1 MTKKDLLENSIVK
14 ISKQAGLE
22 MSGTFH
28 LTPVSRD
35 PGGLFIMEV
44 MRPGKK
50 RLCEAIRRVVT
61 GFPRDTESSCIVLLP
76 EVVDEI
82 ILVAQPIPADF
93 LPASGGTVGREAL
106 MDVDRTEDEHVPQM

>member
-76 EVVDEI
+76 QVVDEI
-82 ILVAQPIPADF
+82 ILAAQSGPAIRKSRAGIHANDRIPSSSCNRA
-93 LPASGGTVGREAL
+93 R
-106 MDVDRTEDEHVPQM
+106 

>member
-1 MTKKDLLENSIVK
+1 MTEKDLLENSIVK

-50 RLCEAIRRVVT
+50 HLCEAIRRVVR

-76 EVVDEI
+76 QVVDEI
-82 ILVAQPIPADF
+82 ILAAQSGPAD
-93 LPASGGTVGREAL
+93 LQVSGRTAVREAL
-106 MDVDRTEDEHVPQM
+106 MDVHRTRDENLPQM

>member
-44 MRPGKK
+44 MRPGRK
-50 RLCEAIRRVVT
+50 RLCEAIKRVVT
-61 GFPRDTESSCIVLLP
+61 GFPPDPESSCIVLLP
-76 EVVDEI
+76 ELVDEI
-82 ILVAQPIPADF
+82 ILAAQSGPADF
-93 LPASGGTVGREAL
+93 LQVQGRTAVREAL
-106 MDVDRTEDEHVPQM
+106 MDVHRARDENLPQM

>member
-1 MTKKDLLENSIVK
+1 MTKKELLEESIVK
-14 ISKQAGLE
+14 ITKQAGLE

-44 MRPGKK
+44 MRPGRK

-61 GFPRDTESSCIVLLP
+61 GFPPDPESNCIVLLP

-82 ILVAQPIPADF
+82 ILAAQ
-93 LPASGGTVGREAL
+93 SGPVDLLQVSGRTVVREAL
-106 MDVDRTEDEHVPQM
+106 MDVHRTRDETLPQM

>member
-61 GFPRDTESSCIVLLP
+61 SFPRDTESSYIVLLP

-82 ILVAQPIPADF
+82 ILAAQSGPADF
-93 LPASGGTVGREAL
+93 LQVQGRTAVREAL
-106 MDVDRTEDEHVPQM
+106 MDVHRTRDENLPQM